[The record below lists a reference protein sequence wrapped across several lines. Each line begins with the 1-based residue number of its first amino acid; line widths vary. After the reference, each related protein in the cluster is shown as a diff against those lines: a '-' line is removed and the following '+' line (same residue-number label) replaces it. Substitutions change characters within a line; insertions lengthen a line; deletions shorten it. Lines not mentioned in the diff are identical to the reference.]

1 MPKQITVTTEAPAD
15 FESFRALGG
24 FVQQAGQQIKR
35 YLCGLLGSE
44 VARHVNSAQFYTPPL
59 TRKHVEVC
67 GWSVVARGLLCCPSE
82 LAVLFPPIVFD
93 DRAEESDGIRP
104 VSTPRHSL
112 VLAPPG
118 DE

>member
-1 MPKQITVTTEAPAD
+1 MNEH
-15 FESFRALGG
+15 SFRRIVPPLSGKASETALG
-24 FVQQAGQQIKR
+24 AGNTGRIALADRLAQHIR
-35 YLCGLLGSE
+35 RRGTVLHNPLLSDG
-44 VARHVNSAQFYTPPL
+44 
-59 TRKHVEVC
+59 RKHVEVC

-112 VLAPPG
+112 VFAPPG